1 MQISSTA
8 NQEEKG
14 MRELKPQR
22 NEKYDLRQLSKAREE
37 GWAGTRSDFPQKK
50 GRFIQGRDPERK
62 ILDQR

>member
-1 MQISSTA
+1 
-8 NQEEKG
+8 

-37 GWAGTRSDFPQKK
+37 GWAGTRSDFSQKK